1 MGGRARKE
9 EALQRKPAGSE
20 GGQTEGNPRS
30 LPHPG
35 LAALT
40 SILQAGYFPAEAG
53 GMEMPR
59 GQAEGESLRSHSP
72 QAVRSEQP
80 DSKLCGPKSAGPSF
94 RAELVFRSALFLE
107 KNLAALQRDRC
118 DSHGPQHKSQL
129 VA

>member
-1 MGGRARKE
+1 MGGRAGKE

-20 GGQTEGNPRS
+20 EGQTKGNPRS

-40 SILQAGYFPAEAG
+40 SILQAGYFPAKAG
-53 GMEMPR
+53 GTEMPR
-59 GQAEGESLRSHSP
+59 GQAEEETLWSHSP
-72 QAVRSEQP
+72 QALRSEQP
-80 DSKLCGPKSAGPSF
+80 DSKLCGPKNAGPSL
-94 RAELVFRSALFLE
+94 RAELVFRSTIQE

-129 VA
+129 MA